1 MNNKEE
7 ECDKLL
13 VELSSIVKL
22 VNTLLGF
29 LLFII

>member
-1 MNNKEE
+1 MNNKKE

-29 LLFII
+29 LLFFI